1 MRYLIW
7 ALCAGLLALALW
19 LWGFGGTHDVSRWA
33 AAGQRNAQNALA
45 GALRALRA
53 GKPGAIWSLMGLCFA
68 YGFFHAAGPGHGKL
82 VIGGYGVAQ
91 RVSALRLSALAVMA
105 SLGQAVTAVLLV
117 AAAFVLLDWGR
128 ERVVGLAED
137 VMAPLS
143 YGLIAVLGGYLV
155 IRAVVRMVRMRRAAQ
170 ADHSHPH
177 DHHHHHDHPHHGDG
191 ATCDTCGHSHG
202 PTPEQAASVR
212 SLGDAVAIVASVA
225 ARPCTGALFVLILTW
240 QLGIF
245 VAGVAGAFAMAL
257 GTASVTVAAAL
268 AAVTLR
274 EGALARGSDDST
286 RWGMRGAMSVLELL
300 AGLIVM
306 AVASQLALGAI

>member
-7 ALCAGLLALALW
+7 GLCAVLIALAVW
-19 LWGFGGTHDVSRWA
+19 LWGFGGTNDVSRWA
-33 AAGQRNAQNALA
+33 AAGQRDAQNALA

-91 RVSALRLSALAVMA
+91 RVSALRLSALAVLA
-105 SLGQAVTAVLLV
+105 SLGQAVTAVMLV
-117 AAAFVLLDWGR
+117 AAAFVVLDWGR
-128 ERVVGLAED
+128 ERVVGVAED

-155 IRAVVRMVRMRRAAQ
+155 IRSLLRLIRMRRAVGQ
-170 ADHSHPH
+170 AH
-177 DHHHHHDHPHHGDG
+177 DHHNHHHSGGEGD
-191 ATCDTCGHSHG
+191 TCETCGHSHG

-212 SLGDAVAIVASVA
+212 SLGDAAAIVASVA

-240 QLGIF
+240 QLKIFAAGI
-245 VAGVAGAFAMAL
+245 AGAFAMAL
-257 GTASVTVAAAL
+257 GTAGVTVAAAL

-274 EGALARGSDDST
+274 EGALARGAGNGT
-286 RWGMRGAMSVLELL
+286 RGAMSLLELL